1 MSTTLSVFG
10 RLSTLAIA
18 PIVGSAYAG
27 AAAAQTTPASTI
39 AGTAGRAATGKVIVV
54 GMTAKDATG
63 EVIQLS
69 TAKAAN
75 SVTTANWTVDS
86 DKIADVQAAR
96 TAGTLGASV
105 TEVAE
110 EAAELSAT
118 AGYGANAAYITCGTK
133 PEKLTITAWG
143 KNSAE
148 AWVSS
153 NTISVFCAGD
163 AAKVTVT
170 ATATTANVDVVDA
183 NGYPVSDRTSVT
195 LAASNGTVV
204 APSTKTTTAGKFTTP
219 ATVIPSTTSGSGS
232 VTAIVG
238 SVTGSAVITGTGT
251 SELASITTLV
261 NSLIAKINALNK
273 LVIKIQKKVRA

>member
-1 MSTTLSVFG
+1 
-10 RLSTLAIA
+10 
-18 PIVGSAYAG
+18 
-27 AAAAQTTPASTI
+27 
-39 AGTAGRAATGKVIVV
+39 
-54 GMTAKDATG
+54 MTAKDASG
-63 EVIQLS
+63 EVIDLGAS
-69 TAKAAN
+69 GVAAAN
-75 SVTTANWTVDS
+75 SVSTSNWTVDS
-86 DKIADVQAAR
+86 DKIVDVQAAR

-105 TEVAE
+105 TVVAP
-110 EAAELSAT
+110 EATELSAT

-133 PEKLTITAWG
+133 AEKLTITAWG
-143 KNSAE
+143 KNSAG

-170 ATATTANVDVVDA
+170 ASATAANVDVVDA
-183 NGYPVSDRTSVT
+183 NGYPVSDGTSVT

-204 APSTKTTTAGKFTTP
+204 APSTKTTTAGKFATP

-238 SVTGSAVITGTGT
+238 SVTGSAVVTGSGT
-251 SELASITTLV
+251 SEIGSLTTLV